1 MRIWFKMMKNNH
13 LLRDTTVTDD
23 TADTRTHRIF
33 RAIDEV
39 CYEFDLGKPIWLDA
53 NIEEFKRHAK
63 TRFMQDSFIEA
74 VEFDYLDMHVIEED

>member
-23 TADTRTHRIF
+23 TADTRTHKIF

-39 CYEFDLGKPIWLDA
+39 CYEFGLGKPIWLDA

-74 VEFDYLDMHVIEED
+74 VEFDYLEMHVIEED

>member
-23 TADTRTHRIF
+23 TADTRTHKIF

-74 VEFDYLDMHVIEED
+74 GEFDYLEMHVIEED

>member
-13 LLRDTTVTDD
+13 LLRDTTVADD
-23 TADTRTHRIF
+23 TADTRTHKIF

-74 VEFDYLDMHVIEED
+74 VEFDYLEMHVIEED